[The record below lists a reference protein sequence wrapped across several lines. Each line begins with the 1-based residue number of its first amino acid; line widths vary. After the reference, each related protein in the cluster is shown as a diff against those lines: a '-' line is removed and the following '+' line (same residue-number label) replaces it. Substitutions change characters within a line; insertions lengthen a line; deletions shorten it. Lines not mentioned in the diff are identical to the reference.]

1 MAEVLLETRGLS
13 KHYRSTAAND
23 AISIKIERGEI
34 VGFIG
39 QNGSG
44 KTTLIRLLTGLA
56 KPTSG
61 TFSMSDSEGRTR
73 IGAVVEAPGLFKWM
87 TGSENLRYQ
96 ALMCG
101 REKADINEM
110 LTQVGLDP
118 GDRKKVK
125 NYSLGMRQRLAIA
138 VALISDPDF
147 LILDE
152 PTNGLDPQGIVDLR
166 VFLRKLAAERGVT
179 LLISS
184 HILSELSQLATR
196 FLIID
201 RGRIVESLTREE
213 LQAKET
219 RHISFARAADPS
231 AALERLA
238 AMLGVDRKDVTAI
251 GDNTLDLDMIEWAGT
266 GVCVANGNERVK
278 AKADLVIGACEDEGV
293 AEYLESLFA

>member
-219 RHISFARAADPS
+219 RHISFACAADPS
-231 AALERLA
+231 AAIERLA
-238 AMLGVDRKDVTAI
+238 AAGCIAGHTSENGLYVLRGPSDYPKILRELSELPVTWLG
-251 GDNTLDLDMIEWAGT
+251 AGEET
-266 GVCVANGNERVK
+266 
-278 AKADLVIGACEDEGV
+278 
-293 AEYLESLFA
+293 LESYFVKLVGGAE